1 MNVMHSRL
9 TEYQTKQVD
18 LSVDDGKDSNNRSGG
33 GNKSKKVDEY
43 TPLSLT
49 QFRNSRVRHEVL
61 RDLSPLRSPTR
72 RNRSGQSGHERPSIR
87 VMTSVTGPSSPTSVG
102 NPVSPSKAK
111 NVGVHIGFQL
121 NMIVAT
127 LKRVIE
133 ENNADSQRIFMR
145 NLKRRADRIRC
156 VETFVSLL
164 QRKKTNILFHGLN
177 DLENVAAF
185 ESVENSENSSN
196 NDSPKRP
203 VPMVLPLGTTHPLA
217 KIPPHVY
224 DMGSGLN
231 RFAAVGRITG
241 VLLSIIRIQKIA
253 FMNEIIRLRFDKLYF
268 IRALS

>member
-1 MNVMHSRL
+1 MRSRL
-9 TEYQTKQVD
+9 SEYQTKQGD
-18 LSVDDGKDSNNRSGG
+18 LSVDDGKDFNIHSSGSI
-33 GNKSKKVDEY
+33 KSKKIDEY

-61 RDLSPLRSPTR
+61 RDLSPSRSPNR
-72 RNRSGQSGHERPSIR
+72 RNQSGHERPSTR
-87 VMTSVTGPSSPTSVG
+87 VMTGVTGPSSPTSVG

-121 NMIVAT
+121 NMIVVT
-127 LKRVIE
+127 LKRVID

-145 NLKRRADRIRC
+145 NLKQRADRIRF
-156 VETFVSLL
+156 VETMVSLL
-164 QRKKTNILFHGLN
+164 QRKKTNILFHALI

-185 ESVENSENSSN
+185 ESEEKSENSSN

-224 DMGSGLN
+224 DLGSGLN